1 MSTARGRS
9 PRPRLREGATRRDVA
24 GAAIVLIVACDNAF
38 SAGASNTANAV
49 APLVGSGGIGVGA
62 GTLLTVGAM
71 GLGAFTIARRTLD
84 TVGDGITDLPI
95 LAAILVR

>member
-1 MSTARGRS
+1 M
-9 PRPRLREGATRRDVA
+9 
-24 GAAIVLIVACDNAF
+24 ACDNAF

-62 GTLLTVGAM
+62 GTLLTVGVM

-84 TVGDGITDLPI
+84 TVGDGVTDLPI

>member
-1 MSTARGRS
+1 
-9 PRPRLREGATRRDVA
+9 
-24 GAAIVLIVACDNAF
+24 
-38 SAGASNTANAV
+38 
-49 APLVGSGGIGVGA
+49 
-62 GTLLTVGAM
+62 M